1 MSNEFTMQMEVHPAR
16 SIDDKF
22 DAISYKKGST
32 IIRMLQIYLGD
43 ENFQVSN
50 EFGLKF
56 SF

>member
-1 MSNEFTMQMEVHPAR
+1 MSNEITIQMEIHPAR

-43 ENFQVSN
+43 DKFQVSN
-50 EFGLKF
+50 EFTFNF